1 MDESRNILALGVNRQ
16 LKSSNRVGSSGL
28 RYTLDFL
35 KQETFSAKAHRPV
48 NTDAVDRST
57 GRADQ
62 HPSTAPP
69 DALEGR
75 GITNLTDR
83 SGLVQVYRRLTV
95 MTF

>member
-1 MDESRNILALGVNRQ
+1 MDESPNILALGVNRQ
-16 LKSSNRVGSSGL
+16 LKSLNRVDSYSL

-69 DALEGR
+69 DALEGGLLTSLTER
-75 GITNLTDR
+75 GSSRFTDD
-83 SGLVQVYRRLTV
+83 
-95 MTF
+95 